1 MWVSSTRDFNGNG
14 GGGVWQSD
22 DSGNNFTKKYQ
33 VDIEFEP
40 GRTEIEV
47 TSNNTVW
54 IFSSTRD
61 SSPVKIFK
69 GNNGLNG
76 APTAIDLPEAVD
88 INGDFT
94 RSQHWYDQ
102 MLEADPVNPNKILFG
117 NDGGVYLSTDGG
129 DNMSSRNDNYH
140 TSQYYTVAV
149 APSTMFADHRV
160 TVSGRDLRN
169 LMSFPKTVTQAE
181 AGKQDVFV
189 GGLQDNGTQFSVDRS
204 NGSTTS
210 TRSGG
215 GDGAAT
221 MFSQNPDNKYFI
233 QNYVYNLSLIHI

>member
-1 MWVSSTRDFNGNG
+1 
-14 GGGVWQSD
+14 
-22 DSGNNFTKKYQ
+22 
-33 VDIEFEP
+33 
-40 GRTEIEV
+40 
-47 TSNNTVW
+47 
-54 IFSSTRD
+54 
-61 SSPVKIFK
+61 
-69 GNNGLNG
+69 
-76 APTAIDLPEAVD
+76 
-88 INGDFT
+88 
-94 RSQHWYDQ
+94 
-102 MLEADPVNPNKILFG
+102 MLEADPVNPNKVFVGGINLHRTTNGGATGTTNPWTQLSQWYGGTFNGTSYQYVHADQHGASILESDPNKILFG
-117 NDGGVYLSTDGG
+117 NDGGVFLSMDGG

-169 LMSFPKTVTQAE
+169 LASFPKTVTQAE
-181 AGKQDVFV
+181 AGRQDVFV

-221 MFSQNPDNKYFI
+221 M
-233 QNYVYNLSLIHI
+233 LSLIHISEPTRR